1 MKKSIDAEKLE
12 LQLAQDSALREKLE
26 SSLARLAAAP
36 GTQID
41 EELMLRAMEEA
52 GVRPESG
59 EKKPAGKTVLAD
71 DELEN
76 VAGGRI
82 LFNQNGVNRN
92 SWFVSILSML
102 MAQDAAR
109 PEKANEL
116 SPLQREISI
125 DGKRYRVLRTA
136 EGGSYQYVLEE
147 LK

>member
-1 MKKSIDAEKLE
+1 MKQSIDAENLE
-12 LQLAQDSALREKLE
+12 RQLAQDSAMREKLE
-26 SSLARLAAAP
+26 ASLARLAAKP
-36 GTQID
+36 GTQIN

-52 GVRPESG
+52 GVRTGNTER
-59 EKKPAGKTVLAD
+59 KPAGKTALAD

-109 PEKANEL
+109 PAKANEL

-136 EGGSYQYVLEE
+136 DGGGYQYLLEE

>member
-1 MKKSIDAEKLE
+1 MNQDIDAEKLE
-12 LQLAQDSALREKLE
+12 QQLARDSALREKLE
-26 SSLARLAAAP
+26 ASLARLAARP
-36 GTQID
+36 GAQID
-41 EELMLRAMEEA
+41 EELMLRAMRDA
-52 GVRPESG
+52 GVSAESMG
-59 EKKPAGKTVLAD
+59 KKPAGKTALED
-71 DELEN
+71 EELEN

-92 SWFVSILSML
+92 SWFVSLLSML

-125 DGKRYRVLRTA
+125 DGKRYRVLRVA
-136 EGGSYQYVLEE
+136 EGGSYQYMLEE

>member
-1 MKKSIDAEKLE
+1 MQSIDAEKWE
-12 LQLAQDSALREKLE
+12 RQLRADPALREKFE
-26 SSLARLAAAP
+26 AALARLAAEP
-36 GTQID
+36 GTPID
-41 EELMLRAMEEA
+41 EELMLRAMAEA
-52 GVRPESG
+52 GGRADAAPQ
-59 EKKPAGKTVLAD
+59 KKPAGKTAVDD

-92 SWFVSILSML
+92 SWFVSLLSML

-109 PEKANEL
+109 PQKANEL

-125 DGKRYRVLRTA
+125 DGKRYRVLRIS
-136 EGGSYQYVLEE
+136 EGGGYQYMLEE